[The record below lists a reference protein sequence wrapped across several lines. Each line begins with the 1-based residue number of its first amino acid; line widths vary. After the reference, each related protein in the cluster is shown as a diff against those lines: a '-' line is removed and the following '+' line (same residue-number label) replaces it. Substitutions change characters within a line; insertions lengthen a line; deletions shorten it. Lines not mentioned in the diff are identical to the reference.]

1 MSDWLQRVRPTI
13 QFTSPAGNTF
23 EALWISNTTPQEKK
37 LGIFNYPK
45 INGSVV
51 QDLGINSTRYPM
63 IIYFEG
69 INNDIEAQR
78 FMAAFNESGPWTVIH
93 PVLGEKILQPVSFSP
108 NINPTNSGNIT
119 VITTEWIEPISD
131 AVIGSVQELAAKIQ
145 EQQNELNLQTAGQFS
160 EITSQETIGEVRA
173 VAQQSGNLLTRFN
186 ETVNRLSE
194 INAEI
199 NAQVASI
206 QQSINDIIVQ
216 PVIDVLSLAG
226 AFQQMVEL
234 PSLVINDISSRL
246 SQYIDFARSI
256 FPDPPGIPP
265 NSIDRNNV
273 ATTEMVLT
281 AIIST
286 LGTIAV
292 TGDFQTRPEAI
303 QAAIDINNIFIEIT
317 NSLDDTQI
325 NFSENPADL
334 QYFSQS
340 QTFSDAALLI
350 AFISAYLLKISLDL
364 KIEKKFRLEKDRA
377 PIEIVI
383 KEYGDTGDNDSN
395 LDLFIASNNLKA
407 NEILLLPS
415 GREVIVYV

>member
-1 MSDWLQRVRPTI
+1 MSDWLERVRPTI
-13 QFTSPAGNTF
+13 NFISPDGNTF

-63 IIYFEG
+63 VIYFEG
-69 INNDIEAQR
+69 ANNDIEAQK
-78 FMAAFNESGPWTVIH
+78 FMAAFNESGPWTIVH
-93 PVLGEKILQPVSFSP
+93 PVLGEKILQPISFSP
-108 NINPTNSGNIT
+108 DINPTNSGNIT

-145 EQQNELNLQTAGQFS
+145 EQQDALNSQTAGQFS
-160 EITSQETIGEVRA
+160 EITNQVTTGEVRA
-173 VAQQSGNLLTRFN
+173 ITEESGNILTRFN

-206 QQSINDIIVQ
+206 QQSINDIIIQ
-216 PVIDVLSLAG
+216 PIIDVLSLAG

-246 SQYIDFARSI
+246 SQYIDFATSI

-265 NSIDRNNV
+265 DSKDKNIV
-273 ATTEMVLT
+273 ATAEMVLS
-281 AIIST
+281 AITST
-286 LGTIAV
+286 LGTIAI

-303 QAAIDINNIFIEIT
+303 QTAVDINNIFSEIT
-317 NSLDDTQI
+317 NSLDATQI
-325 NFSENPADL
+325 NFSENPADV

-340 QTFSDAALLI
+340 QTFSDASLLI

-364 KIEKKFRLEKDRA
+364 KIEKRFRLEKDRS
-377 PIEIVI
+377 PIEITI
-383 KEYGDTGDNDSN
+383 TEYGDLGDNDNN
-395 LDLFIASNNLKA
+395 LDLFISSNNLKA

-415 GREVIVYV
+415 GREVVVYV